1 MVRSTLAVALLLL
14 VMVSAAHGHAHLGG
28 AGGEGIFVNAV
39 NPGSPAA
46 AAGLQQDDR
55 LVRLDGQEIEA
66 IDDLRRIMATGQ
78 PGEIVTLV
86 VQREGEMVDLELTYG
101 ELPGGGVS
109 MGASLSIMAAQ
120 GAGDAGSVSGED
132 AGTGTATCLAWV
144 EETYRIDA
152 MLAALDLDLEG
163 VYEDMRTCIGGD
175 TRRMS
180 TANAVR
186 YCDNIFKVH
195 CSGVD
200 LLTEIGEAQVE
211 QCEEQLTE
219 SLGLRLGQYKGWR
232 TCAEQAVFE
241 RYAKTGETSDEGA
254 CRSALLDECGTNIA
268 PQLAS
273 GQLSSEQSD
282 FVQCCSAESLEDSG
296 SCQAIDNGFSRGPC
310 LDQPVCINR
319 LTSEWIQCSDLE

>member
-14 VMVSAAHGHAHLGG
+14 VMVNAAHGHAHLGG
-28 AGGEGIFVNAV
+28 AGGEGTFVNAV

-55 LVRLDGQEIEA
+55 LVRLDGQEIET
-66 IDDLRRIMATGQ
+66 IDDLRKIMATGQ
-78 PGEIVTLV
+78 PGEVVMLV
-86 VQREGEMVDLELTYG
+86 VQREGEMVDLELAYG

-109 MGASLSIMAAQ
+109 MGASLSMMAAQ

-132 AGTGTATCLAWV
+132 AGAGTAACLAWV

-180 TANAVR
+180 AANAVR

-211 QCEEQLTE
+211 QCEEQLNE
-219 SLGLRLGQYKGWR
+219 SLGLRLGQYNGWR

-241 RYAKTGETSDEGA
+241 RYAKSGESSDEDA

-282 FVQCCSAESLEDSG
+282 FVQCCSAESLGDPG
-296 SCQAIDNGFSRGPC
+296 SCQAIDDGFSRGPC
-310 LDQPVCINR
+310 LDQSVCINR
-319 LTSEWIQCSDLE
+319 LTSEWLLCSDLE